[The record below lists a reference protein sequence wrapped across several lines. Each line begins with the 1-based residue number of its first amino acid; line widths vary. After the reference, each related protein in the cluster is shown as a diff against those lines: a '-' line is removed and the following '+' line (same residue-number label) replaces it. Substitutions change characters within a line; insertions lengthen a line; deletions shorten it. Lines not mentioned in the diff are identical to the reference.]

1 MDDNWDSDH
10 NSNQRVSSTGRLV
23 LAFRPERAQRTG
35 WSTPSDEPLAVSPTS
50 AYQEDPDVNSVSIKS
65 NVSIVEY
72 HDKEVQCNFDEEPK
86 KKNQIPGDGSLPTG
100 SRLAIL
106 LVCTCMAIFLQALV
120 GRRDMLLKTYN

>member
-10 NSNQRVSSTGRLV
+10 NNNQRVSSTGRLV

-35 WSTPSDEPLAVSPTS
+35 WGTPPDEPFAVSPTS
-50 AYQEDPDVNSVSIKS
+50 VYQEDSDTNSISINS

-72 HDKEVQCNFDEEPK
+72 HDKEVQCNFEEGPK
-86 KKNQIPGDGSLPTG
+86 KKSQTPSDGSLPTG

-106 LVCTCMAIFLQALV
+106 LGCTCMAIFLQALV
-120 GRRDMLLKTYN
+120 S